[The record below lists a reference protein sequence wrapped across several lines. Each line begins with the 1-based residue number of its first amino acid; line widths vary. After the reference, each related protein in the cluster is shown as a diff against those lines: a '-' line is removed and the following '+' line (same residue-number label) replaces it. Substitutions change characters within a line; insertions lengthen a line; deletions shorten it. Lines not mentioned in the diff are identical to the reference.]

1 MGKRI
6 SQLTDAGALTGAEL
20 FALSRLS
27 TTVTITATTISA
39 LASDNSYNDSG
50 LNFVASGFAV
60 GQAVKVTGFTGNV
73 ANNIASGV
81 ITALTTAKMTIGG
94 ADGDVIVDDAAGE
107 SVTITAWESVRT
119 GSAALLALVDAADV
133 TYSPADATDWDS
145 DTDPGDVNQ
154 ALDQLANRMIVVEGA
169 VASGGVE
176 LRGLTFTSDTGSTAD
191 SDPGAGLLKW
201 NHATQASATYLYV
214 DDQTADGV
222 NLDTFYGSLG
232 ASGFIYLQQ
241 SDDSTKWQLW
251 KWTAAPTD
259 GTGYWK
265 FQVTLQGSGGSITDA
280 KTVFCDFAGAG
291 GGGVSDADDVTYTPT
306 TLADWDGA
314 ADPGDVEQ
322 ALDQLAERVTDL
334 ETGGGS
340 GAGKHAIPIMAAAM
354 MPRINNG
361 CAALAWLTGATD
373 KPDTPY
379 LAFDASAAEYAEF
392 TLLMPSSWNEGT
404 VTFVPYWTHAATTTN
419 FGVAWSLQA
428 VAISNADGLG
438 GTSYGTEQTSVDTG
452 GTDGTLYIG
461 PESSAITIA
470 GTPVARDLV
479 KFRLGRL
486 PSNGGDTMA
495 VDAYLIGV
503 VLFITTDEATDS

>member
-6 SQLTDAGALTGAEL
+6 SQLTDAGALTGEEL

-119 GSAALLALVDAADV
+119 DLDTMVAL
-133 TYSPADATDWDS
+133 AT
-145 DTDPGDVNQ
+145 G
-154 ALDQLANRMIVVEGA
+154 GA
-169 VASGGVE
+169 E

-191 SDPGAGLLKW
+191 SDPGAGLFKW
-201 NHATQASATYLYV
+201 NHATQASATYLYF
-214 DDQTADGV
+214 DDQTADGI

-232 ASGFIYLQQ
+232 TSGFIYLQQ

-306 TLADWDGA
+306 TLADWGGA

-503 VLFITTDEATDS
+503 VLFITTDEVTDS